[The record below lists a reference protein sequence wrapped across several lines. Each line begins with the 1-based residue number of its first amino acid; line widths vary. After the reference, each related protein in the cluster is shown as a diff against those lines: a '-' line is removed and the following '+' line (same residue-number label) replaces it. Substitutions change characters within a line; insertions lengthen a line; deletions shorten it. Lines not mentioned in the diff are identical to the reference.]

1 MKPLKTAILGCGGF
15 ARRHAQVLQQLPTE
29 VQLVACCDRNAWKAQ
44 ELSAQ
49 YSAGQAQV
57 FTDHTRMLE
66 ATDPD
71 ILIVCLPPYG
81 HTDEVEQAAQ
91 RGIHLL
97 IEKPIALSRDKAWQM
112 VEASEKA
119 GIKTQVGFMY
129 RFGEALEYLRTLD
142 SGPIGLF
149 SARYFCNALHAPW
162 WRDKEKSGG
171 QLVEQVIHMFDLMR
185 YLMGEPVTVYAK
197 QANLF
202 HQQTPGYTVEDV
214 SATIATFPNGSLGVV
229 YASNGAIP
237 GQWIKDFKLVAQNLT
252 AEFSDTNQ
260 ARFFFTAQPGVP
272 TQTIESSRDP
282 YLAQLQDLIQA
293 IRSGGPTRTPLREGA
308 KSLELVLAARESA
321 ESGAE
326 VRLA

>member
-1 MKPLKTAILGCGGF
+1 
-15 ARRHAQVLQQLPTE
+15 
-29 VQLVACCDRNAWKAQ
+29 
-44 ELSAQ
+44 
-49 YSAGQAQV
+49 
-57 FTDHTRMLE
+57 
-66 ATDPD
+66 
-71 ILIVCLPPYG
+71 
-81 HTDEVEQAAQ
+81 
-91 RGIHLL
+91 
-97 IEKPIALSRDKAWQM
+97 M

-252 AEFSDTNQ
+252 AEFGDTNQ

-272 TQTIESSRDP
+272 TQTIESSRDL

-308 KSLELVLAARESA
+308 KSLELVLAARQSA

>member
-15 ARRHAQVLQQLPTE
+15 AKRHAQVLQQLPSE
-29 VQLVACCDRNAWKAQ
+29 VEWVACCDRNAWKAQ

-57 FTDHTRMLE
+57 FTDHATMLGE
-66 ATDPD
+66 THLD
-71 ILIVCLPPYG
+71 ILIICLPPYG
-81 HTDEVEQAAQ
+81 HTDEVEQAV
-91 RGIHLL
+91 RHGIHLL
-97 IEKPIALSRDKAWQM
+97 MEKPIALSRDRAWQM

-171 QLVEQVIHMFDLMR
+171 QLVEQVIHLFDLMR
-185 YLMGEPVTVYAK
+185 YLMGEPLTVYAR

-202 HQQTPGYTVEDV
+202 HQETPGYTAEDV
-214 SATIATFPNGSLGVV
+214 SATIATFPNGGLGVV

-237 GQWIKDFKLVAQNLT
+237 GKWIKDFKLVAQNLT
-252 AEFSDTNQ
+252 AEFGDTNQ
-260 ARFFFTAQPGVP
+260 AQLFFTAGPEL
-272 TQTIESSRDP
+272 TTHTIQSSRDF
-282 YLAQLQDLIQA
+282 YLAQMQDLIQA
-293 IRSGGPTRTPLREGA
+293 IRTDGPTRTPLREGA
-308 KSLELVLAARESA
+308 RSLELVLAARESA
-321 ESGAE
+321 ERGAE
-326 VRLA
+326 VRLS

>member
-15 ARRHAQVLQQLPTE
+15 AKRHAQVLQQLSSQVE
-29 VQLVACCDRNAWKAQ
+29 LVACCDRNAWKAQ

-57 FTDHTRMLE
+57 FTHHSEMLE
-66 ATDPD
+66 STDLD
-71 ILIVCLPPYG
+71 ILIICLPPYG
-81 HTDEVEQAAQ
+81 HTDEVEHATR
-91 RGIHLL
+91 RGLHLL
-97 IEKPIALSRDKAWQM
+97 MEKPIALSREKAWQM

-185 YLMGEPVTVYAK
+185 YLMGEPCTVYAK

-202 HQQTPGYTVEDV
+202 HQQTPGYTAEDV
-214 SATIATFPNGSLGVV
+214 SATICTLPNGSIGVV

-237 GQWIKDFKLVAQNLT
+237 GQWIKDFRLVAQNLT
-252 AEFSDTNQ
+252 AEFGDTNQ
-260 ARFFFTAQPGVP
+260 AQFYFTAQPGVP
-272 TQTIESSRDP
+272 SQTIQSSRDL
-282 YLAQLQDLIQA
+282 YLAQMQDLIQA
-293 IRSGGPTRTPLREGA
+293 IRTNGPTRTPLREGA
-308 KSLELVLAARESA
+308 KSLELALAARQSA
-321 ESGAE
+321 ESGVE